1 MQATDAARRVCELA
15 MDLLGNHAVLREER
29 VEKALRDARLTQ
41 IFEGTNQINRLS
53 AIEDEQ
59 ERLLAVIA
67 AARR

>member
-1 MQATDAARRVCELA
+1 

-29 VEKALRDARLTQ
+29 LEKALRDARLTQ